1 MYLNVDLRHMSR
13 HKRYNAFYNYLRI
26 RLMEVMIVKSQKQLA
41 REWVRSRRR
50 SLVPGSKD
58 FLLEMA
64 AMDFIMENTEPDCM
78 ADVVWRSRDHH
89 LAGATKVGASSSESD
104 TAVVMIDTNDEGMIY
119 AIDSKGRGEWYDP
132 NDLVLSGVRY
142 SLNEDK

>member
-1 MYLNVDLRHMSR
+1 M
-13 HKRYNAFYNYLRI
+13 
-26 RLMEVMIVKSQKQLA
+26 KSQKQLA